1 MLRRRPLELTPIGV
15 EDLLKDVTSLVHGD
29 AARRGITLKTNVG
42 YAPVSVQGDKVHLC
56 QVLINLVINA
66 MDAVAGLD
74 DARRRVVL
82 QARTNGD
89 GWVEIGVADAGPGV
103 PPESMQKIFDPF
115 FTTKSA
121 GMGMGL
127 SVSRTI
133 VEAHKGRIWVENN
146 PEQGATF
153 WLAIPALGE
162 G

>member
-1 MLRRRPLELTPIGV
+1 
-15 EDLLKDVTSLVHGD
+15 
-29 AARRGITLKTNVG
+29 
-42 YAPVSVQGDKVHLC
+42 
-56 QVLINLVINA
+56 

-103 PPESMQKIFDPF
+103 PPESLQKIFDPF
-115 FTTKSA
+115 FTTKSG

-146 PEQGATF
+146 PGQGATF
-153 WLAIPALGE
+153 WLSIPALGE